1 MLLYSQHHT
10 HQATHN
16 ARRTTKGPRIPG
28 RGSARHIFV
37 IENDPINQYLPH
49 DEKYVT
55 LLNII
60 ASRLK

>member
-37 IENDPINQYLPH
+37 VENAPINQYLPH

-55 LLNII
+55 L
-60 ASRLK
+60 